1 MTELALT
8 IMVLIAGLS
17 LIVVLYIKRRNERGD
32 IQMQDKHTMERL
44 LDSVK
49 SDLAIL
55 LKESKATGKSDV
67 EFAEAARR
75 KKRIDSAMKRCVY
88 GFDQDKIIVQD
99 LIGQSIRKH
108 LPDIESVQEV
118 VPFNKGNLDP
128 MVEWEI
134 ILYRLKKQHGKDS
147 VPYLIE
153 KYGWAEPKYDADGR
167 PYYAVTVEELDKAFT
182 KESYTDLTYD
192 EMIDVLSVLVYER
205 YKGFGCI
212 DTLREMNVDGINCG
226 TSGSIMSD
234 YLDVSSKAP
243 KAPRS
248 VWIFYQTH
256 YIHLQFLTFGTE
268 MELRRVVLLLTMYN
282 NPGQLTEKRGYMI
295 TTMYDKTRILAV
307 RPEASEYWAIFLRKF
322 NVKVVRLNNL
332 YIKGEDEVNAQL
344 PVNLIKW
351 FMRGLVTCAFTGRQ
365 GSGKTTAMIA
375 AVDEFPPEL
384 TIRVLETTPEMYLR
398 ERYPTRNILSV
409 AETQYVS
416 AEQLQDA
423 LKKSDASISIVGE
436 VASNELAVR
445 MLQMAQVAS
454 LATIFSHHA
463 NRAADLVMA
472 LTNSIVNCS
481 AGGASA
487 ATVQEQVLDAI
498 HIDIHLDYDE
508 SGFRYFDRITEII
521 RVDKLIP
528 EYDPNDPG
536 SLGKILREYCNIV
549 AVGQTFITRDLVRWD
564 KQRHKYVACSFISDD
579 LITYM
584 GKTLRTDDIPKFK
597 EFCLSNWKEV

>member
-1 MTELALT
+1 MTELVLT
-8 IMVLIAGLS
+8 IVVLLAGLS
-17 LIVVLYIKRRNERGD
+17 LIVFLYIRRRNERGD

-44 LDSVK
+44 LDNVK

-75 KKRIDSAMKRCVY
+75 KKRIDSAMRRCVY

-108 LPDIESVQEV
+108 LPDIESVQAV

-128 MVEWEI
+128 MVEWEVL
-134 ILYRLKKQHGKDS
+134 LYRLKKTHGKDS

-153 KYGWAEPKYDADGR
+153 KYGWANPKYDEDGR
-167 PYYAVTVEELDKAFT
+167 PYYAVTVDELDKAFT
-182 KESYTDLTYD
+182 KESYADLSYD

-234 YLDVSSKAP
+234 YIDVSSKAP

-248 VWIFYQTH
+248 VWVFYETH
-256 YIHLQFLTFGTE
+256 YIHFQFLTFGTE

-332 YIKGEDEVNAQL
+332 YIKGDDEVNAQL

-463 NRAADLVMA
+463 NRASDLVMA

-498 HIDIHLDYDE
+498 HIDVHLDYDE

-536 SLGKILREYCNIV
+536 SLAKILREYCNIV

-564 KQRHKYVACSFISDD
+564 KQKRKYVAGSFISDE

-597 EFCLSNWKEV
+597 EFCFKNWKEG